1 MKNFNLEKISILSD
15 KQKEVVN
22 QVELLLEQHKAEP
35 EKRQEIEKLIK
46 TLIDNY
52 DLSKENLGGWADVVN
67 AIINENNADLLNFSE

>member
-1 MKNFNLEKISILSD
+1 MKNLNLEKTTILSD

-22 QVELLLEQHKAEP
+22 HVELLLKQHKAEP

-52 DLSKENLGGWADVVN
+52 DLSKENLSGWADVVN